1 MLNGPTGG
9 LYLQS
14 GTIVYILDLT
24 LLDLYL
30 VTTSVTEATDHL
42 SHASSSVLCC
52 GLHLPPSYLYPESGL
67 VPVPHLHNI
76 QATNWG
82 QVAGVDLSCHFL
94 EHVFTVPFS
103 GACIVGFIAV
113 CEIVADRHVQIW
125 RHVENDCL
133 RSLIHAFITS
143 RLDYCNSLYARCNAS
158 VLQRLQRVQNCAV
171 RYILNAPPRSP
182 SLPLLHHLH
191 WLPIESR
198 ICYKLC
204 SLMYRVNH
212 NTAALYLSEL
222 RVPCSDTRLRSTTR
236 GNYIIPKT
244 HRHLTNRVFVVAAP
258 VSYTHLTLP
267 TNREV

>member
-1 MLNGPTGG
+1 ML
-9 LYLQS
+9 
-14 GTIVYILDLT
+14 
-24 LLDLYL
+24 
-30 VTTSVTEATDHL
+30 
-42 SHASSSVLCC
+42 

-158 VLQRLQRVQNCAV
+158 VLQRLQRVQNCAA

-204 SLMYRVNH
+204 SLMYRVK
-212 NTAALYLSEL
+212 LLL
-222 RVPCSDTRLRSTTR
+222 RTYPNCVFPQLPCSLVTLVSDRPLGATTLSLEHIDT
-236 GNYIIPKT
+236 
-244 HRHLTNRVFVVAAP
+244 
-258 VSYTHLTLP
+258 
-267 TNREV
+267 